1 VLPEPPE
8 TFAEMS
14 FDVLPVTNAITTD
27 DSRRVVRRSHG
38 LRALGLTLGGL
49 MVATVLYRRGV
60 PASAW
65 VMLGVYVLAWP
76 HVAWLVLRRSSEP
89 VALDQRF
96 FICDAAMGGVWIA
109 LMQFSLLPS
118 MLLATMFAITLIALD
133 GRWLLLR
140 GLVIQAVACCVA
152 AVANGLSFSP
162 ANDTVEVLASL
173 PLLVIFPVTLGAI
186 MRGLARRVRTQNRQ
200 LLRMSSIDSLSGLLN
215 RKHWEDAVTAVM
227 LRHCCEDA
235 VMLVI
240 DIDQFKHINDQHGHT
255 VGDEVIRHVGAIIR
269 GSLREGD
276 LAGRYGGDEFA
287 VVLCGID
294 MHAAATVA
302 ERIRSGAACSLFE
315 RAPGLHCTLS
325 IGLARSP
332 AAANSTREWV
342 KDADAAL
349 YRAKLAGRNRFVI
362 AN

>member
-1 VLPEPPE
+1 MLTEPPE

-14 FDVLPVTNAITTD
+14 FDVLPAIHDSTTND
-27 DSRRVVRRSHG
+27 FRRVVRRSHG
-38 LRALGLTLGGL
+38 LRTLGLTLGAV
-49 MVATVLYRRGV
+49 MVATVLYQRGV

-65 VMLGVYVLAWP
+65 VMLAVYALAWP
-76 HVAWLVLRRSSEP
+76 HMAWLLLRRSREP

-118 MLLATMFAITLIALD
+118 MLLTTMFAIALIAAD

-152 AVANGLSFSP
+152 AVANGLSFAP
-162 ANDTVEVLASL
+162 TTDTVELLASL
-173 PLLVIFPVTLGAI
+173 PLLVVFPMTLGAI
-186 MRGLARRVRTQNRQ
+186 MRSLARRVRTQNRQ
-200 LLRMSSIDSLSGLLN
+200 LQRMGSIDSLSGLLN

-227 LRHCCEDA
+227 SRHCCENA
-235 VMLVI
+235 VMLLI

-255 VGDEVIRHVGAIIR
+255 AGDEVIRHVGAIIR

-294 MHAAATVA
+294 MLAAATVA
-302 ERIRSGAACSLFE
+302 ERIRSGVACSLFE
-315 RAPGLHCTLS
+315 RAPGMRCTLS
-325 IGLARSP
+325 IGLARSST
-332 AAANSTREWV
+332 ATTSTREWV
-342 KDADAAL
+342 KEADAAL
-349 YRAKLAGRNRFVI
+349 YRAKLAGRNRFVV